1 MTALTVRGLSDE
13 TRRALKLRAHRN
25 GRSMEAEVRR
35 IIAAAVQ
42 PLDEPGNLGDVLHAI
57 SQRNGVTDEDHDALV
72 QALGEVDGPIEEP
85 VVFEERSG
93 T

>member
-13 TRRALKLRAHRN
+13 TLRALKLRAHQN

-35 IIAAAVQ
+35 IIAQAVQ
-42 PLDEPGNLGDVLHAI
+42 EDDDWHQEVLSIAR
-57 SQRNGVTDEDHDALV
+57 RNGVTKEDHDALV
-72 QALGEVDGPIEEP
+72 QALSEVDRPIEEP
-85 VVFEERSG
+85 VVFKERSG

>member
-13 TRRALKLRAHRN
+13 TRRALKLRAHQN
-25 GRSMEAEVRR
+25 GRSVEAEVRR

-42 PLDEPGNLGDVLHAI
+42 PLDEPGNLGDILHTI

-72 QALGEVDGPIEEP
+72 QALSEVDRPIAEP
-85 VVFEERSG
+85 MVFAE
-93 T
+93 

>member
-13 TRRALKLRAHRN
+13 TRR
-25 GRSMEAEVRR
+25 

-42 PLDEPGNLGDVLHAI
+42 PLDEQGNLGDVLHAI

>member
-13 TRRALKLRAHRN
+13 TRRALKLRAHKN

-42 PLDEPGNLGDVLHAI
+42 PPQPQEGIGTQLAALRAKYADLGDFDIPVHRMDDAI
-57 SQRNGVTDEDHDALV
+57 RPVDF
-72 QALGEVDGPIEEP
+72 GE
-85 VVFEERSG
+85 
-93 T
+93 